1 MTWCTN
7 MWGTSWWRQHCC
19 IGLALCWR
27 SHILQ
32 HGWRE
37 LCWTGSAHGKCTA
50 VGEKKKKKE
59 KYFFYSSENKWF
71 AVFANTQPGLKNNTP
86 VWIRMTASYSLNCKV
101 MWAYPLALS
110 TASLA
115 VILHALCSVLP
126 CLSSPPTPYHFVL
139 GTVIVSANSRPLLKS
154 TLSSWKYNW
163 KISSLQWLHT

>member
-1 MTWCTN
+1 MGHVLVKAALLHRSGSLLAEPHPAAW
-7 MWGTSWWRQHCC
+7 MERALLDWQRSWEVHSS
-19 IGLALCWR
+19 G
-27 SHILQ
+27 
-32 HGWRE
+32 G
-37 LCWTGSAHGKCTA
+37 
-50 VGEKKKKKE
+50 KKKK